1 MTIEDEIAAV
11 RKATRGDTAAFRAL
25 FEAHHEAVFR
35 FAYRLTNSV
44 HVAEDVTQDCFLRV
58 VSNPGGFDPGRGSLR
73 AFLCGMARN
82 LVRQWWRVTGRE
94 VELDDD
100 CDETVAADLLSGD
113 SAGPSP
119 EVAQAVQ
126 AAVGLLPVLQ
136 REAVILFEFEGLSL
150 EEVSQVVNADV
161 GTVKSRLFR
170 ARRRLRGLL
179 EPYFNQIKT
188 DAWRIAN
195 ERSQ

>member
-1 MTIEDEIAAV
+1 MTTADENAAV
-11 RKATRGDTAAFRAL
+11 QRAMRGDTDAFRVL

-58 VSNPGGFDPGRGSLR
+58 LSNPGGFDPEKGSLR
-73 AFLCGMARN
+73 PFLCGTARN

-100 CDETVAADLLSGD
+100 GDERAAPDLVSGEGAGSSLVVA
-113 SAGPSP
+113 
-119 EVAQAVQ
+119 EAVQ
-126 AAVGLLPVLQ
+126 AAVSLLPVLQ
-136 REAVILFEFEGLSL
+136 REVVVLFELEGLSL
-150 EEVSQVVNADV
+150 EEVSQVVAADV

-179 EPYFNQIKT
+179 ESYFDQTRT
-188 DAWRIAN
+188 DAWRN
-195 ERSQ
+195 S